1 MEINRTFFDVGFE
14 RDEIFVNKRS
24 GFVVAV

>member
-1 MEINRTFFDVGFE
+1 MEINGILFDVGFE

-24 GFVVAV
+24 RFVVAV